1 MSFDTTAKNWEVFRH
16 IFLLLPSLLTS
27 HFNMIWR
34 IKALLFLASLELE
47 KQSQQNSSSSTCAL
61 SLLTYL
67 LGFNNKYLKLIQSW
81 KHLVRFVF
89 IDFWNNWDIKWDM
102 TTVSEIH
109 VFNMEIKNK
118 IRKTKLI
125 ISNKTAIK
133 LRRFTTLYRKNHKCR
148 INFCP

>member
-1 MSFDTTAKNWEVFRH
+1 MKLSILYLSFHLYHFSRIMSFDTTAKNWEVFRH

-89 IDFWNNWDIKWDM
+89 VDFLLQLRNSIKYDYSFRNM
-102 TTVSEIH
+102 KIH
-109 VFNMEIKNK
+109 VLKHDHEK
-118 IRKTKLI
+118 
-125 ISNKTAIK
+125 
-133 LRRFTTLYRKNHKCR
+133 
-148 INFCP
+148 